1 MTAAS
6 IFPLARGCSS
16 PPVGLS
22 ARGTDYL
29 PGAPRCALAS
39 ASLCQEA
46 ADQFSHDVADRLP
59 GLGVEVVTLTDE
71 ALDLHA
77 PSIRMEIDNDV
88 HPEAPKSSSDGVR
101 HR

>member
-22 ARGTDYL
+22 ARGADYL

-88 HPEAPKSSSDGVR
+88 QVEAPKSSSDGR
-101 HR
+101 HHC

>member
-1 MTAAS
+1 MTAA
-6 IFPLARGCSS
+6 IILPLARGCSS

-59 GLGVEVVTLTDE
+59 GLGVVPEVVVTVWE
-71 ALDLHA
+71 ARRLHA
-77 PSIRMEIDNDV
+77 PSIRMEIDQCLRIKP
-88 HPEAPKSSSDGVR
+88 PEKCCGISA
-101 HR
+101 